1 MHKTSFIVALTL
13 VALAGIARAQEIAP
27 DARQP
32 RWEASVSLLPMGLGR
47 FTSSPGGMTA
57 TEDAAF
63 SYGFGLHAGYAVI
76 PGLTLGLAPQV
87 AFNVKPKVQDSK
99 GAQEVDLMVRAAY
112 SLHIVES
119 IALFVEVLPGYSIIH
134 PDPGDSATGLVLGL
148 GGGSTIELSEHAFA
162 SFGVGYQV
170 GFQSLPAKDAGGET
184 RTRYLRVAI
193 GVGTRF

>member
-1 MHKTSFIVALTL
+1 MHKTSFIVALTM
-13 VALAGIARAQEIAP
+13 VGLAASARAQEIAP

-32 RWEASVSLLPMGLGR
+32 RREVSVSLLPMGLGK
-47 FTSSPGGMTA
+47 FSASLGGMNSTD
-57 TEDAAF
+57 DAAF
-63 SYGFGLHAGYAVI
+63 SYGFGLHAGYAII

-87 AFNVKPKVQDSK
+87 FFNVKPKVQDSA
-99 GAQEVDLMVRAAY
+99 GAQELDVMVRAAY
-112 SLHIVES
+112 SRHIVES

-134 PDPGDSATGLVLGL
+134 PSPGDSSTGLVLGF
-148 GGGSTIELSEHAFA
+148 GGGTTMDLSEHAFA
-162 SFGVGYQV
+162 SFGLGYQV